1 MLWSLKNALSVG
13 EVSLPTQEW
22 AKLQHLPH
30 EDISFTLKFQ
40 EYCIVGVHI
49 NVAVLKT
56 SSHRETAY
64 VT

>member
-1 MLWSLKNALSVG
+1 MIIKKCFVSGGSV
-13 EVSLPTQEW
+13 LPTQEW
-22 AKLQHLPH
+22 AKLQHLPY

-40 EYCIVGVHI
+40 EYCIVGVHV